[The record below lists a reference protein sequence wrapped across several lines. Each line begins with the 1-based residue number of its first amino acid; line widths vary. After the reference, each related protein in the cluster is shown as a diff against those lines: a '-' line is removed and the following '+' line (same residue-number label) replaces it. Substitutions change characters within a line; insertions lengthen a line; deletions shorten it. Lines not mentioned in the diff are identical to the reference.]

1 MVVLSKEV
9 VGGLAKVLYIRAC
22 THTDRISEKIEM
34 ENKDK
39 KRKGKSTDLPGWGNG
54 LRERHLC

>member
-9 VGGLAKVLYIRAC
+9 IGGLAKVLYIRAC
-22 THTDRISEKIEM
+22 THTDRISEKLKWKTET
-34 ENKDK
+34 K
-39 KRKGKSTDLPGWGNG
+39 KRKGTFTDLPGWGNR